1 MRPLQY
7 SSVCH
12 WRLTDSPLID
22 LFWEPDW
29 DKNHTK
35 VELYDLNILNLTEL
49 RHFIVFVVVVVS

>member
-12 WRLTDSPLID
+12 WRLTDCPLID

-29 DKNHTK
+29 DKNLTK
-35 VELYDLNILNLTEL
+35 VGLYDLNILNLTEL